1 MSTSILNVWI
11 TNLGDPCSIPN
22 DVGSRIPYNWSVAVA
37 HCNGKV
43 LNWSEGRYRFRKDDP
58 WIPIPKH
65 TPPGLNEAG
74 WWYEM
79 VPTRD
84 GHVELEV
91 PPGCYVVV
99 GSMHTWFVNGGLRGN
114 WATDRAVVTA
124 CCGEDV
130 CATLYASSMQ
140 PCNVILYEFV
150 IPMLVRQGAIKPAAA
165 EEATRAMKALYNPD
179 ELSDFERGQLDLLRR
194 AYAQMDKQS
203 ALDQPPTR
211 ATAKKGR
218 K

>member
-11 TNLGDPCSIPN
+11 TNLGDPCSIAN
-22 DVGSRIPYNWSVAVA
+22 DVGAGIPYHWSVAVA

-43 LNWSEGRYRFRKDDP
+43 LNWSEGRYRFHKDDP
-58 WIPIPKH
+58 WTPIPKH
-65 TPPGLNEAG
+65 TPPGLQEAG

-91 PPGCYVVV
+91 PPGCYTVV
-99 GSMHTWFVNGGLRGN
+99 GSMHTWFVNGLLRGN
-114 WATDRAVVTA
+114 WATDRAVVMA

-140 PCNVILYEFV
+140 PCNVILFEFV
-150 IPMLVRQGAIKPAAA
+150 IPTLIRQGAIKREVGDAAVKA
-165 EEATRAMKALYNPD
+165 LSALYNPQ
-179 ELSDFERGQLDLLRR
+179 ELSDFERGQLEILRR
-194 AYAQMDKQS
+194 AYSQMDKQS
-203 ALDQPPTR
+203 QLEPPTR
-211 ATAKKGR
+211 RTTGKKAR